1 MHAVMYACPHSSQ
14 SSGLC
19 HQGLSRVS
27 SIQSKQK
34 NTKGA
39 RPRCRLVWSRSLHA
53 TADMFL
59 SLKRSHAEPDAAAA
73 AEIGLDQ
80 SAHAGG
86 GVGNPLARDM
96 LLELPG
102 VAQSNVFQLMDA
114 AGSLAGLGRMT
125 LVALQEAIGS
135 KNGKALHDFLHASF
149 PAS

>member
-1 MHAVMYACPHSSQ
+1 
-14 SSGLC
+14 
-19 HQGLSRVS
+19 
-27 SIQSKQK
+27 
-34 NTKGA
+34 
-39 RPRCRLVWSRSLHA
+39 
-53 TADMFL
+53 MFL